1 MSLQSN
7 IHAAFEEWL
16 NATRPCQAP
25 RAKDADLKFRL
36 YGHALAVLE
45 MESNYLVLC
54 RIETPLPRRG
64 QGHAAA
70 LLKLLTGICDRH
82 GVTLLAQASAYYGD
96 AQGMNQVSL
105 LAWYERHDFEV
116 DRDRTTQPPL
126 VWYPRKP

>member
-16 NATRPCQAP
+16 NATRPWQAP
-25 RAKDADLKFRL
+25 RAKDADLNFRL

-45 MESNYLVLC
+45 MESDYLVLC

-64 QGHAAA
+64 QGHATA

-82 GVTLLAQASAYYGD
+82 RVTLLAQASAYSD
-96 AQGMNQVSL
+96 AQGISQACL
-105 LAWYERHDFEV
+105 LAWYERHDFEI
-116 DRDRTTQPPL
+116 DRDRGTRPPL